1 MEITLPSEE
10 PFYVS
15 CVFEDINEFYA
26 LRSALNRNSIL
37 WAQTEAFTCIESQV
51 QGIHTTLLKKSSH
64 QALKE
69 SINQFT
75 VVPFGILHKTIA
87 FILVSLNNARP
98 EKLIPNLLLL
108 SVNKCNALTFTRGC
122 RFGFPLSKFLHEDC
136 ISRCTS
142 GSRQAFATPTKW
154 RPTATEAAPT
164 ASARTGS

>member
-1 MEITLPSEE
+1 MLWEAHFIETLSYE
-10 PFYVS
+10 PKL
-15 CVFEDINEFYA
+15 NWK
-26 LRSALNRNSIL
+26 LLHALNHKCKVSI
-37 WAQTEAFTCIESQV
+37 
-51 QGIHTTLLKKSSH
+51 TTLLKTSSH

-75 VVPFGILHKTIA
+75 VVSFGIRHKTIA

-98 EKLIPNLLLL
+98 EDLIPNLLLL
-108 SVNKCNALTFTRGC
+108 SVHKRNALTFTRGC

-142 GSRQAFATPTKW
+142 GSRRQAFATPTKW

-164 ASARTGS
+164 ASAHTAS